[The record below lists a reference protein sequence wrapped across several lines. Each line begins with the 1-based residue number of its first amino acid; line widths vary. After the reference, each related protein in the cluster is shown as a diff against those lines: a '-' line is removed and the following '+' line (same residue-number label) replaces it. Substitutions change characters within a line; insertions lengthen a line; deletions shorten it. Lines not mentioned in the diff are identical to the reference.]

1 MPEDKPHWIRFGIYE
16 LNIEERIIL
25 RKGVRLRLQDK
36 PLALLVLL
44 LQNPGQLVDRD
55 ELRRRLWPTGTNVD
69 FEHGIRVA
77 MHKLRTALDDTA
89 DGTRFIETVPGHG
102 YRFIA
107 PISQYQSNAQIDCP
121 VVVVLPVIGL
131 ARTREIGHIADG
143 FTEELTAQL
152 SNAKPRQLS
161 VIGRTTAMCY
171 KGVSKS
177 VATIGSEIGV
187 DYVLEGSVR
196 THQNILRLTA
206 QLIRVSDQS
215 HIWTASV
222 QGNASNPLEAQ
233 IALSEQIVC
242 SLTAYLFPG
251 DPTFLQIAPA
261 LQSDAEALHQFRQA
275 GRFRRYRRRVSSIP
289 KATSRLVHRLFDPTT
304 RRFRRFK
311 AKARFLV

>member
-1 MPEDKPHWIRFGIYE
+1 MPEEKPHWIRFGIYE
-16 LNIEERIIL
+16 LNVDERIIL

-44 LQNPGQLVDRD
+44 LENSGQLVDRD
-55 ELRRRLWPTGTNVD
+55 ELRRKLWPTGTNVD

-77 MHKLRTALDDTA
+77 MHKLRSALDDTA
-89 DGTRFIETVPGHG
+89 DGARFIETVPGHG

-121 VVVVLPVIGL
+121 VVVVLPVVGM

-152 SNAKPRQLS
+152 SNARPRQLS

-177 VATIGSEIGV
+177 IATIGSEIGV

-196 THQNILRLTA
+196 THQKILRLTA

-222 QGNASNPLEAQ
+222 QGDGSNPVEAQ
-233 IALSEQIVC
+233 IALSEQIV
-242 SLTAYLFPG
+242 SRLTGYLFPVEASSVQ
-251 DPTFLQIAPA
+251 TALA
-261 LQSDAEALHQFRQA
+261 LQSDAEALRQFRQG
-275 GRFRRYRRRVSSIP
+275 GRLRRYRRRVSSIP
-289 KATSRLVHRLFDPTT
+289 RATSRLVHRLFDPTT
-304 RRFRRFK
+304 RRFRRFR
-311 AKARFLV
+311 AKTRFLV

>member
-1 MPEDKPHWIRFGIYE
+1 MQEDKPHWIRFGIYE
-16 LNIEERIIL
+16 LNMEERIIL
-25 RKGVRLRLQDK
+25 RKGVTLRLQDK
-36 PLALLVLL
+36 PLAFLVLL
-44 LQNPGQLVDRD
+44 VQNAGQLVDRD
-55 ELRRRLWPTGTNVD
+55 ELRRKLWPTGTNVD

-77 MHKLRTALDDTA
+77 MHKLRAALDDTA
-89 DGTRFIETVPGHG
+89 DGPRFIETVPGHG

-121 VVVVLPVIGL
+121 IVVVLPIIGL
-131 ARTREIGHIADG
+131 APAREIGHIADG

-152 SNAKPRQLS
+152 SNARPRQLS

-171 KGVSKS
+171 KGASKS
-177 VATIGSEIGV
+177 IATIGSEIGV

-222 QGNASNPLEAQ
+222 QGNGSNPVEAQ
-233 IALSEQIVC
+233 IALSEQIV
-242 SLTAYLFPG
+242 SRLTGYLFPG
-251 DPTFLQIAPA
+251 EPSSLQTTLA
-261 LQSDAEALHQFRQA
+261 LQSDAEALHQFRQ

-289 KATSRLVHRLFDPTT
+289 GATSRLVHRLFDPTT
-304 RRFRRFK
+304 RRLRRFR
-311 AKARFLV
+311 AKARLLG